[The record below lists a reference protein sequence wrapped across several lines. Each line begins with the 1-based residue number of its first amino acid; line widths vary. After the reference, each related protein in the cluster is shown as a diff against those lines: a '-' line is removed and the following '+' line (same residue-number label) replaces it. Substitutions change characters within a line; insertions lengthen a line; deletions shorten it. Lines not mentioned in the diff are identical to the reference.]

1 MQTVQR
7 LAPVLGTLLF
17 ALAGWLSALLC
28 WEVVALLVEEP
39 VVGRAQVVAPA
50 PAQAGYDLGML
61 TSVALFGEP
70 QQAGGITPATES
82 AETVKRSNLRI
93 DLLGVV
99 AGGDRGVAVLRH
111 DGKEY
116 AYRVGDRLDVS
127 ETITLA
133 AVAPEYVIIARA
145 GGREKIELEQ
155 LEGRKLAGG
164 ELRVVDRSGPVAAT
178 VDLNDPSIRRLIGD
192 PKQTLNSNPLRLTRY
207 ISAQPH
213 LENGK
218 VIGFIVQP
226 GRDKRLFSQLGLEA
240 GDMVLSVNGNSVG
253 EAAASDLLN
262 SVNNSQSVEVQL
274 LRDGLQQTIRLN
286 L

>member
-28 WEVVALLVEEP
+28 WEVVALVVEEP
-39 VVGRAQVVAPA
+39 VVGRAQVAAPV
-50 PAQAGYDLGML
+50 PAQAGYDLSAL

-70 QQAGGITPATES
+70 RQAAAPSAVS

-155 LEGRKLAGG
+155 SKGRKLAGG
-164 ELRVVDRSGPVAAT
+164 ELRVVNRSGPVAAT

-213 LENGK
+213 MENGK
-218 VIGFIVQP
+218 VVGFVVQP

-240 GDMVLSVNGNSVG
+240 GDVVLSVNGNPVG

-274 LRDGLQQTIRLN
+274 LRNGLQQTIRLN